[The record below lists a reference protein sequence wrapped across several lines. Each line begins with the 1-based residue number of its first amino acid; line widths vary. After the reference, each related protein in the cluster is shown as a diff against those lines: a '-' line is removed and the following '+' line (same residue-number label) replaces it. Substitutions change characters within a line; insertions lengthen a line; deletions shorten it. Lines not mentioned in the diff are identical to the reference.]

1 MLKTFL
7 KILKNYKVPHFI
19 GGCLLV
25 VVAVSG
31 GVVPLHFSLFL
42 TTYIEVNSSSLKNL
56 SRTFFPNFAKC
67 RIQGRS

>member
-1 MLKTFL
+1 MLKIFL
-7 KILKNYKVPHFI
+7 KIFENYKVPHFT

-56 SRTFFPNFAKC
+56 
-67 RIQGRS
+67 